1 VPAASC
7 KGEKPM
13 HASFRSCARSFSKAV
28 FGFLLIC
35 ASFSSAQNTKAQ
47 VESNHDLPDAP
58 MPVTTAP
65 PKQSNWNF
73 TRGTVLPSFE
83 ANRSQAGSWM
93 GVPSGIEHPAFRTNS
108 LAPKDRKID
117 IKAGGRSPANL
128 FAFEPI
134 GGHANRAAT
143 DGGIQWYTRH
153 IPWAGPIM
161 RRGLKISKAHP
172 HLTTAIKTLKPRL

>member
-1 VPAASC
+1 MYV
-7 KGEKPM
+7 
-13 HASFRSCARSFSKAV
+13 SFRSCARSSSKAV
-28 FGFLLIC
+28 LGFLLLC
-35 ASFSSAQNTKAQ
+35 ASFSSGQNTKVQ
-47 VESNHDLPDAP
+47 VESNRDLPDAP
-58 MPVTTAP
+58 MPVTAAP
-65 PKQSNWNF
+65 PKQGNWNF

-83 ANRSQAGSWM
+83 GNRTQAGSWM
-93 GVPSGIEHPAFRTNS
+93 RVPSAIEHPAFHSNS
-108 LAPKDRKID
+108 FAPKDRRID
-117 IKAGGRSPANL
+117 VKVAGRSPANL

-153 IPWAGPIM
+153 IPLAGSIM